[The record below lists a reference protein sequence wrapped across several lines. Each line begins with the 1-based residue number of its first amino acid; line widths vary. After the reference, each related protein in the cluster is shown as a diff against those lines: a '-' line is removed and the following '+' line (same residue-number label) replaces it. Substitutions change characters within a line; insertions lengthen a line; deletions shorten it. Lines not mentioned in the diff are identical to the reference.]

1 MTLAATVLEQV
12 SLAALPVLGLSLL
25 ATAFRVLR
33 GPTLADRVLALDM
46 MTAIAIGFMAVFAI
60 VTGHG
65 LYVDIAI
72 ALGLA
77 GFLATVAF
85 ARFIL
90 TRPDRRQPPAPP
102 ARPRPNRPGQRR
114 RRA

>member
-1 MTLAATVLEQV
+1 MSLAATVLQQSAMV
-12 SLAALPVLGLSLL
+12 ALPVLGVALL
-25 ATAFRVLR
+25 ATAWRVLR

-46 MTAIAIGFMAVFAI
+46 ISAISIGFMAVFA
-60 VTGHG
+60 VMTGES

-90 TRPDRRQPPAPP
+90 TRPDREAPPAPP
-102 ARPRPNRPGQRR
+102 SRPRPNRPGQRR